1 MSSISVDI
9 PTFRI
14 NQNDIENLIDFI
26 SSQEQPLK
34 QFGAIKIELNNDCQL
49 ALKKRQKNLLTYPIN
64 KQIVK
69 MNRDDLIYNVQKL
82 DHTSE
87 AIEQNSFVYD
97 ENTFWSELSS
107 LNNEQRYLN
116 ISFIPNKSFFCQKVS
131 RMYFDLH
138 LLPSQSILKIAG
150 KKVLS
155 QFVPCIKRA
164 HKAGAIFPLSCTQ
177 QNLFSID
184 YHHEG
189 GNRHW
194 YIIPISQ
201 RKRLQTIIHKQNSA
215 ICLDHGQILIDPS
228 FLDKNQIRYHRIVQ
242 LPNEFVVLSTETLAQ
257 SFTCDASWSESI
269 EFALPSWI
277 EDGHAKNST
286 PSCQC
291 DIQSRFL
298 SQITD
303 GNLFQ
308 SDLIQKYIRYTSK
321 NFLYDKS
328 GLITYL

>member
-1 MSSISVDI
+1 
-9 PTFRI
+9 
-14 NQNDIENLIDFI
+14 
-26 SSQEQPLK
+26 
-34 QFGAIKIELNNDCQL
+34 
-49 ALKKRQKNLLTYPIN
+49 
-64 KQIVK
+64 
-69 MNRDDLIYNVQKL
+69 
-82 DHTSE
+82 
-87 AIEQNSFVYD
+87 
-97 ENTFWSELSS
+97 
-107 LNNEQRYLN
+107 
-116 ISFIPNKSFFCQKVS
+116 
-131 RMYFDLH
+131 MYFDLH

-150 KKVLS
+150 RKVLS

-201 RKRLQTIIHKQNSA
+201 RKQLQTIIHKQNSS

-228 FLDKNQIRYHRIVQ
+228 FLDRNQIRYHRIVQ
-242 LPNEFVVLSTETLAQ
+242 HPNEFVVLSAGTLAQ

-277 EDGHAKNST
+277 EDGHANIST

-291 DIQSRFL
+291 NVQQGFL
-298 SQITD
+298 SEPID
-303 GNLFQ
+303 VNLFQ
-308 SDLIQKYIRYTSK
+308 PDLIQKYIQSTSK
-321 NFLYDKS
+321 NIHYDKS